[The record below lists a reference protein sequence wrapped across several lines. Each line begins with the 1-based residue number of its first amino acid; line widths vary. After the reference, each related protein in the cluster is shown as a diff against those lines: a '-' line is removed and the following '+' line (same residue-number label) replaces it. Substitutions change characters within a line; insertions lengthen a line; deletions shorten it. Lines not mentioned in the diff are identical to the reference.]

1 MASRE
6 GGTVPSAKRKA
17 SAVIASG
24 VSKKP
29 RTSRTSQAELT
40 VVQRTDNDMLV
51 IETSWSGSVLSGRRR
66 VSAGAKKGAKS
77 KNSGGKGKKLKTLAK
92 RKHVKSTASKRAET
106 SDNSSKFVLEGGKA
120 GASGSTRE
128 PMGEE
133 DVGWGTLLPEAVLIM
148 IFQCVVDGDG
158 PVPFLCRAARVCWL
172 WRGAAESP
180 VLWRRVQI
188 SRCCVEPQL
197 MGRSSSKSQIKST
210 LSWLV
215 SNRLSLMQEFQLSGW
230 NDQEMVDYAVRVVSS
245 ECQQLSCVRLN
256 RCAKPG
262 NETLLLLGQSCA
274 GLHSLDLKD
283 TSVEISSAVAF
294 LEAAGDRLQ
303 RLWLTASN
311 NLNGIFTAISSN
323 CPALRVLEVD
333 TRMPMSP
340 EMSAHKL
347 PTLSFPFTRLQN
359 GCPHL
364 QVLRLMNMC
373 ITPSGRVQPDQD
385 TGGFPEL
392 QELSL
397 ATMDRS
403 SMADTTLWQLLHRS
417 PRLRLLDLRG
427 CPSITPKC
435 LLQLPCYD
443 LEELYLGLYLGTACE
458 ARLKRDVQL
467 VLARWAHSLSALDVN
482 SQPCREA
489 ELEEGLFSLAVPRA
503 ASRLETLNLAGTV
516 ATVAGVSAVLRHCP
530 RLSSV
535 NLTSCR
541 NLPRGLKRLHR
552 TPAELQELRE
562 RLLPGPAESGD
573 TVP

>member
-1 MASRE
+1 
-6 GGTVPSAKRKA
+6 
-17 SAVIASG
+17 
-24 VSKKP
+24 
-29 RTSRTSQAELT
+29 
-40 VVQRTDNDMLV
+40 
-51 IETSWSGSVLSGRRR
+51 
-66 VSAGAKKGAKS
+66 
-77 KNSGGKGKKLKTLAK
+77 
-92 RKHVKSTASKRAET
+92 
-106 SDNSSKFVLEGGKA
+106 
-120 GASGSTRE
+120 
-128 PMGEE
+128 
-133 DVGWGTLLPEAVLIM
+133 DVGWGTRLPEAVLVM
-148 IFQCVVDGDG
+148 IFQCVVDEDG

-172 WRGAAESP
+172 WRGAAASP

-215 SNRLSLMQEFQLSGW
+215 SNRLPLMQEFHLSGW
-230 NDQEMVDYAVRVVSS
+230 NDQEMVDYAIRVVSS
-245 ECQQLSCVRLN
+245 ECHQLSCVRLN

-311 NLNGIFTAISSN
+311 NLNGILTAISSN

-364 QVLRLMNMC
+364 QVPHL
-373 ITPSGRVQPDQD
+373 QPR
-385 TGGFPEL
+385 PM
-392 QELSL
+392 SL
-397 ATMDRS
+397 PHA
-403 SMADTTLWQLLHRS
+403 APGLHRS
-417 PRLRLLDLRG
+417 QCYMRLNGPVFSHSSAEVYERLVNSSTKFQTRDSDGQLQVSQSG
-427 CPSITPKC
+427 
-435 LLQLPCYD
+435 LLQPAKPSQN

-489 ELEEGLFSLAVPRA
+489 ELEEGLLSLAAPRA
-503 ASRLETLNLAGTV
+503 ASRLEALNLAGTV

-562 RLLPGPAESGD
+562 RLLPGP
-573 TVP
+573 